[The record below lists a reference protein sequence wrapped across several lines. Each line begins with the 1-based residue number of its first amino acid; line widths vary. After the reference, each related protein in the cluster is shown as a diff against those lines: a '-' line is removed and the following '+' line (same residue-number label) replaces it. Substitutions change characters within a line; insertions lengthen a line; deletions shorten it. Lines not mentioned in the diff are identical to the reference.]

1 MVWARLDDEMLDNPK
16 IAKAGIYGF
25 AMHVAGI
32 IWCCRN
38 LSDGHIPYA
47 RVTSLVTLDKVLI
60 DTCNPLALPDG
71 PTSMGGD
78 DGLDPYVVA
87 DHLVDCGLWTR
98 TVDGYDIHDFL
109 DYNPSRAEIESK
121 RLANARK
128 QAKSRDKRKNGGM
141 SPSNLTG
148 VSPVTLPVSSSLPG
162 PLNLA
167 LSSPS
172 EFSSSESERS
182 KTATTAPRP
191 GERFVAVDDAL
202 PDELRAAAQIVGVR
216 DVDTAWLS
224 FCGKRAGQWLHV
236 AGAWQAFCATWRSIE
251 QREAGSGTRLRP
263 GAAPKQP
270 HTGSWQVPKAVNA
283 PDEPEKR

>member
-38 LSDGHIPYA
+38 LSDGRIPYA

-60 DTCNPLALPDG
+60 DTCNPLALPDR

-78 DGLDPYVVA
+78 DGLDPYIVA
-87 DHLVDCGLWTR
+87 DHLVECGLWTR
-98 TVDGYDIHDFL
+98 TADGYDIHDFL

-128 QAKSRDKRKNGGM
+128 QAKSRDKRKNGAK
-141 SPSNLTG
+141 SPSNITV

-162 PLNLA
+162 PLNLS

-172 EFSSSESERS
+172 EFSSLEQESS
-182 KTATTAPRP
+182 KTARSEPRP
-191 GERFVAVDDAL
+191 GERFMAIDDAL
-202 PDELRAAAQIVGVR
+202 SEELREAAAILGVR
-216 DVDTAWLS
+216 DVESAWLS
-224 FCGKRAGQWLHV
+224 FCGKRAGQWVNV
-236 AGAWQAFCATWRSIE
+236 AGAWQAFCATWRNIE
-251 QREAGSGTRLRP
+251 RREPASGTRLRP
-263 GAAPKQP
+263 GSAPKQP
-270 HTGSWQVPKAVNA
+270 QTGSWTMPKAVNA
-283 PDEPEKR
+283 PEEPEKP